1 MFYLKNF
8 IIAGSKLELVNF
20 LKQRD
25 KEFLMKYLKDVT
37 PLQQWLVRQKMSR
50 SILTNEDDGRT
61 IISTVKVFEVTKDCF
76 RQLGLNNSL
85 KEIVMDAIAALFQ
98 LRDDR
103 ISDSHHSVNSNRNG
117 YRVRKRSLY
126 LSASFWRVLLEG
138 TKSVEDLKEEYF
150 FGADWKV
157 DEYLYLYIYLNSF
170 DAGSADPWAM
180 IRINLVTHRIVYVD
194 GRIDGRI
201 QPLPPALAHFLGL
214 LNALLQPLLSYL
226 FPGFTNEWQCE
237 VYRETFFELLDNQYD
252 SGLYVTAV
260 TYYFSIGVPLFFD
273 RNSIARLRMNLA
285 YWMLVG
291 ELPI

>member
-1 MFYLKNF
+1 
-8 IIAGSKLELVNF
+8 
-20 LKQRD
+20 
-25 KEFLMKYLKDVT
+25 MKYLKDIT

-85 KEIVMDAIAALFQ
+85 GEIVMDAIAALFQ

-138 TKSVEDLKEEYF
+138 TKSVDNLKEEYF

-170 DAGSADPWAM
+170 DASSADPWAM

-214 LNALLQPLLSYL
+214 VNALLQPLLLYL

-273 RNSIARLRMNLA
+273 RNSITRLRMNLA

>member
-1 MFYLKNF
+1 MYYLRNF
-8 IIAGSKLELVNF
+8 IIAGSKLELVNY

-25 KEFLMKYLKDVT
+25 KEFLMKYLKEIT

-138 TKSVEDLKEEYF
+138 TKSVDDLKEEYF
-150 FGADWKV
+150 LGADWKV

-201 QPLPPALAHFLGL
+201 QPLSPALAHFLGL
-214 LNALLQPLLSYL
+214 VNALLKPLLSYL

-273 RNSIARLRMNLA
+273 RNSITRLRMNLA